1 MLEHAL
7 LFSLSANKKL
17 TQDVADRLGIELGK
31 VAVNHF
37 SDGETLC
44 EPLDSVAI
52 FYNQLVHLLQKT
64 FLKY

>member
-7 LFSLSANKKL
+7 LFSLSANKEL

-37 SDGETLC
+37 SDGETIC
-44 EPLDSVAI
+44 E
-52 FYNQLVHLLQKT
+52 H
-64 FLKY
+64 